1 MPLNDNKII
10 SIIFKQCSVVEER
23 CDGYREELVDLI
35 SDIFQLE
42 RNHRVKATTIQ
53 KKVNNKFGASARF
66 LVQRR
71 SHDSQGQ

>member
-1 MPLNDNKII
+1 MPLNDKKII
-10 SIIFKQCSVVEER
+10 SIILKQCSVVDER

-42 RNHRVKATTIQ
+42 RGHRVKATTIQ
-53 KKVNNKFGASARF
+53 KKVNNKFSASARL

-71 SHDSQGQ
+71 NQESEGQ